1 MYIYIY
7 IYIYIY
13 MYIIFYTYICT
24 HTHLFLQG
32 LHFGFFQTFED
43 SKSLNT
49 LSLSTRV
56 FEGSEQTKTELLE
69 R

>member
-1 MYIYIY
+1 MYI
-7 IYIYIY
+7 
-13 MYIIFYTYICT
+13 MLYTYICT
-24 HTHLFLQG
+24 HTDLFLQG

-43 SKSLNT
+43 SKSLST

-56 FEGSEQTKTELLE
+56 FEGLEQTKIELLE